1 MTAASWCGDCTTVK
15 FDYNYV
21 DEDGDQQTSSLVVT
35 NTNLVDC
42 GTAGIWCPMH
52 WEVDGPDGPGFDN
65 GYGAGKRT
73 TDEQGREMVELTHSA
88 SRFACCNTVCGTIL
102 LADFRRIPKAALPL
116 QVVFGEAAAFY
127 RSKLPDDRAAAQWHG
142 YTSGPHWPC
151 IASTDD
157 LRNDMYITMLTGRDW
172 PEGPGPGNAPIRLNA
187 PFFQDKLWCNE
198 VQLLGRIVWYYKLTA
213 DNPFG
218 QLAAMPTNL
227 KVFVHDSTVTGKLG
241 HHGRQGLENQKGLYY
256 DGPDDFP
263 AGWPLAVYP
272 GVVGHELSRPVRMA
286 DKNGAA
292 FNLDW
297 ACLGEE
303 SLILAPDERN
313 IAQFANDASLHLYST
328 RNHIAALHVNAVFV
342 TLYIWGVPVP
352 MLVSTR
358 KIKPGYQI
366 AADYGKSY
374 KPCAM

>member
-1 MTAASWCGDCTTVK
+1 MTAASWCGDCAIVK

-21 DEDGDQQTSSLVVT
+21 DEDGDQQVSSLVVT

-52 WEVDGPDGPGFDN
+52 WEVDGPNGPGFDN

-73 TDEQGREMVELTHSA
+73 TDEQSREMVVLTHNA
-88 SRFACCNTVCGTIL
+88 SRFACCNKVCGTIL
-102 LADFRRIPKAALPL
+102 LADYHRIPKDALPL
-116 QVVFGEAAAFY
+116 QVVFGEAAASY
-127 RSKLPDDRAAAQWHG
+127 RSKLPDDVGAAEWHA
-142 YTSGPHWPC
+142 YTSGNHWPC
-151 IASTDD
+151 IAATDK
-157 LRNDMYITMLTGRDW
+157 LRDDVMYITMGL
-172 PEGPGPGNAPIRLNA
+172 GNAPIRLNA
-187 PFFQDKLWCNE
+187 PFFEDKLWCSE
-198 VQLLGRIVWYYKLTA
+198 VQLLDRIVWYYKLTG

-218 QLAAMPTNL
+218 KLAAMPTYL
-227 KVFVHDSTVTGKLG
+227 KVFVHDTTVTGKLG
-241 HHGRQGLENQKGLYY
+241 HHGREGLQNQKGLYY

-263 AGWPLAVYP
+263 AGWPLAVYT
-272 GVVGHELSRPVRMA
+272 GIVGHESSSPVREA
-286 DKNGAA
+286 DKNGTA

-297 ACLGEE
+297 E

-313 IAQFANDASLHLYST
+313 IAQFANDASLHLYSK
-328 RNHIAALHVNAVFV
+328 RNHIAALPVNAVFV

-374 KPCAM
+374 KPGAM

>member
-1 MTAASWCGDCTTVK
+1 MTVASWCGDCTTVK

-21 DEDGDQQTSSLVVT
+21 DEDGDLQTSPLVVT
-35 NTNLVDC
+35 NTDLVDC

-52 WEVDGPDGPGFDN
+52 WEADGPDGPGFDN

-73 TDEQGREMVELTHSA
+73 TDEQGRKMVDLIHSA
-88 SRFACCNTVCGTIL
+88 SRYACCNTVCGRIL

-116 QVVFGEAAAFY
+116 QVVFSEAAALY
-127 RSKLPDDRAAAQWHG
+127 RSKLPDDVDASQWHG
-142 YTSGPHWPC
+142 YTCGPHWPC
-151 IASTDD
+151 IGHTAGI
-157 LRNDMYITMLTGRDW
+157 RNDMYITMLTGSDW
-172 PEGPGPGNAPIRLNA
+172 PEGPGPGNVPIRLSA

-198 VQLLGRIVWYYKLTA
+198 VQLLSRIVWYYKLTA

-218 QLAAMPTNL
+218 HLAAMPTNL

-256 DGPDDFP
+256 DGPDIFQ

-272 GVVGHELSRPVRMA
+272 GVVCHEMSRPVRMA

-292 FNLDW
+292 FNLEW

-303 SLILAPDERN
+303 SLILAPDGRN
-313 IAQFANDASLHLYST
+313 IAQFANDASLRLYST
-328 RNHIAALHVNAVFV
+328 RNHIGALNVNAVFV